1 MHIYINDIKFDVNEN
16 DTIIQVADRNDIH
29 IPRFCYHK
37 RLSIVASCRMCLV
50 DIENMKYP
58 QPACSTIV
66 KEGMRVNTNNRSAE
80 EAQKNTMEFL
90 LINHPLDCPVC
101 DQAGEC
107 ELQDVSLEHG
117 DYKSAYKELK
127 RTVIDKNIGELVSTE
142 MTRCI
147 HCSRCVRFGEE
158 VAGIKELGMT
168 GRGEDT
174 KIETFINEGLS
185 SQLSGNVIDLC
196 PVGALNNSLYKYSAR
211 TWDLKQMSSISSND
225 CLGSNIFYHTYN
237 DEIKRCIPKEDEE
250 INLSWL
256 SDNDRF
262 GYEGIKSEE
271 RILHPLIRHNENLE
285 KTDFNSLSDKFIEYL
300 EKYSSGSCAIMSAQS
315 SCEEMFLFQDLLR
328 NKNVRKIDHRS
339 KECDFR
345 YQKNF
350 PAIPS
355 FDIKLADIQSLDN
368 IIIVGANISKEFP
381 ILSIYFRDASKN
393 NSTNIFS
400 LSTYEF
406 EENFPLEKSDTLNS
420 QELENYFTDS
430 NNKSNINLDK
440 SKKNLIL
447 IGPAI
452 SYLSNYSNILNNFSE
467 YAKSINANFALLGD
481 QANTSGAWAM
491 GILPHRLPGGVSI
504 DDHDDSYELLSN
516 KDDLLILYNLEPE
529 YDFSDDNRIVDKLKE
544 SKVNIF
550 FSSYMTESIKKYAD
564 IVFPLS
570 TQVESSGSYL
580 NTNKKLQHYNKIIN
594 PLGDSREGADILLGL
609 CNTIGKGYTH
619 DSIREKI
626 KKILAEINISN
637 NYVQIKNLMKN
648 NSSDYLEKMIIRN
661 PNSSNPTLRRCNSI
675 IKTHDND
682 DYFSLPSNKDV
693 SSDDKFIFN
702 EKNNKFKLTIKQKT
716 HTKPINAVLVK
727 IGGTHKQKIG
737 AYSTEIDL

>member
-1 MHIYINDIKFDVNEN
+1 MIKIF
-16 DTIIQVADRNDIH
+16 
-29 IPRFCYHK
+29 
-37 RLSIVASCRMCLV
+37 
-50 DIENMKYP
+50 
-58 QPACSTIV
+58 
-66 KEGMRVNTNNRSAE
+66 
-80 EAQKNTMEFL
+80 
-90 LINHPLDCPVC
+90 
-101 DQAGEC
+101 
-107 ELQDVSLEHG
+107 
-117 DYKSAYKELK
+117 
-127 RTVIDKNIGELVSTE
+127 GELVSTE

-211 TWDLKQMSSISSND
+211 TWDLKQMFSISSND

-237 DEIKRCIPKEDEE
+237 DEIKRCVPKEDEE

-285 KTDFNSLSDKFIEYL
+285 KTDFNSISDKFIEYL

-328 NKNVRKIDHRS
+328 NKNVKKIDHRS

-381 ILSIYFRDASKN
+381 ILSIYFRDAHKN

-406 EENFPLEKSDTLNS
+406 EENFPLEKSDILNS
-420 QELENYFTDS
+420 QELENYFTNS
-430 NNKSNINLDK
+430 NNESRINLEK

-467 YAKSINANFALLGD
+467 YAKSINANLALLGD

-504 DDHDDSYELLSN
+504 DDQDDSYELLSD
-516 KDDLLILYNLEPE
+516 KDDLLIIYNLEPE
-529 YDFSDDNRIVDKLKE
+529 YDFSDDNRIIDKLKE

-594 PLGDSREGADILLGL
+594 PLGESREGADILLGL
-609 CNTIGKGYTH
+609 CNTINKDYTH

-637 NYVQIKNLMKN
+637 NYVQIKNLKKN

-682 DYFSLPSNKDV
+682 DYFSLPSDKDC
-693 SSDDKFIFN
+693 K
-702 EKNNKFKLTIKQKT
+702 
-716 HTKPINAVLVK
+716 
-727 IGGTHKQKIG
+727 
-737 AYSTEIDL
+737 